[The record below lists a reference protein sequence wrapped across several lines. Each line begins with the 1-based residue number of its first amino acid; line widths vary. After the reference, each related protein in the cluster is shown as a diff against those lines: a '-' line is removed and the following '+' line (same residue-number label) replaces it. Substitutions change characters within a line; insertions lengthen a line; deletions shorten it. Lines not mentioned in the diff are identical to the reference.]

1 MEAYEAI
8 LTRRS
13 IRQYTDQLVPAEAIR
28 RLLTAAMHAPSAGN
42 QQPWQFVVLTDRSML
57 NALAEALP
65 YGTMLR
71 QAPLAIVVCGDL
83 RMETS
88 KGYWVQDCSAATQ
101 NLLLAAHAMGLGAVW
116 LGVYPDEGRVGALST
131 LLSLPRGL
139 VPLSAISIGHPAEQP
154 LQVDRYQ
161 EERVHHSR
169 W

>member
-1 MEAYEAI
+1 
-8 LTRRS
+8 
-13 IRQYTDQLVPAEAIR
+13 
-28 RLLTAAMHAPSAGN
+28 
-42 QQPWQFVVLTDRSML
+42 
-57 NALAEALP
+57 
-65 YGTMLR
+65 
-71 QAPLAIVVCGDL
+71 
-83 RMETS
+83 METS